1 MACEFFGGLTNLS
14 RLATA

>member
-1 MACEFFGGLTNLS
+1 MACNFIGGLTNVS